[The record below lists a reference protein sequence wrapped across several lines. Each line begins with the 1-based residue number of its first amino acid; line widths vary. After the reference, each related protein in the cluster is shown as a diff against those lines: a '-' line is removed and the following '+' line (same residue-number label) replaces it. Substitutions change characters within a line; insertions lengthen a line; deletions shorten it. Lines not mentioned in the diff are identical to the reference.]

1 MNCSAGCKEAWAWVT
16 NDPQVTGYEYAWRN
30 CQEQSFKALKSGGW
44 GESYVGSPSLTRRW
58 LLLALVYG
66 WMMLL
71 RSQTFHADEQARP
84 VKAAH
89 GQTQRRS
96 SIFREGRC
104 FQNLD
109 RQVVTPRLDF
119 RCYALAPPL

>member
-1 MNCSAGCKEAWAWVT
+1 VAQLPRAEFQSPE
-16 NDPQVTGYEYAWRN
+16 EWR
-30 CQEQSFKALKSGGW
+30 LGW
-44 GESYVGSPSLTRRW
+44 GESHVWSPNLTRCW
-58 LLLALVYG
+58 LLLLALVYG
-66 WMMLL
+66 RIMLL
-71 RSQTFHADEQARP
+71 GSQTVHADEQARP

-109 RQVVTPRLDF
+109 RQVVTPHLDF